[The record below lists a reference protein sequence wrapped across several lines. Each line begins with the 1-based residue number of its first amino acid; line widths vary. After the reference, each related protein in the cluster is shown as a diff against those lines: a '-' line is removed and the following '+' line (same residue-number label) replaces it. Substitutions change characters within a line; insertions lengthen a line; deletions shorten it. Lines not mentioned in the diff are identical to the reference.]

1 MHAYLGLTQYLGAY
15 TRSTDLGL
23 HLYER
28 DVNWREILTFPYP
41 YSYVPEYTK
50 NADALL
56 QLYANAEERGIIYYV
71 GNNAYVKRI
80 KDVDPE
86 QLGLDTVKVD
96 GEIDETMAKQ
106 KIAELNELLQS
117 TEEPLPI
124 NSKGNGPGNV
134 LVKDNFLRFYGVQQT
149 VKEEISK
156 YDHLNETIV
165 EIEKAIEEERKKTAL
180 RKAFFDGIVAGIF
193 DDDGFNIS
201 YTYVQFGMQKTVLLC
216 SNGMPFSG
224 LSKYY
229 QAFKN
234 MCDLEAAVQSDIM
247 QNANEKFDQMSPK
260 DKLERLEKLLSSY
273 NAQVLAMISNNYQ
286 GKLEQKEIDDFYAS
300 FVNYLDQIR
309 MILSIAGTV

>member
-1 MHAYLGLTQYLGAY
+1 M
-15 TRSTDLGL
+15 
-23 HLYER
+23 
-28 DVNWREILTFPYP
+28 
-41 YSYVPEYTK
+41 
-50 NADALL
+50 
-56 QLYANAEERGIIYYV
+56 
-71 GNNAYVKRI
+71 
-80 KDVDPE
+80 
-86 QLGLDTVKVD
+86 
-96 GEIDETMAKQ
+96 
-106 KIAELNELLQS
+106 
-117 TEEPLPI
+117 
-124 NSKGNGPGNV
+124 
-134 LVKDNFLRFYGVQQT
+134 
-149 VKEEISK
+149 
-156 YDHLNETIV
+156 
-165 EIEKAIEEERKKTAL
+165 